1 MEFFENYFMNLFVQ
15 LKDLEKQV
23 IFFSSREWFREGF
36 GGVRECEAEFLKEIF
51 KKNINKAE
59 KGRSGITMLKKQ
71 NSLIEEG
78 WYDKRRQQLVI
89 G

>member
-51 KKNINKAE
+51 NK
-59 KGRSGITMLKKQ
+59 I
-71 NSLIEEG
+71 
-78 WYDKRRQQLVI
+78 
-89 G
+89 